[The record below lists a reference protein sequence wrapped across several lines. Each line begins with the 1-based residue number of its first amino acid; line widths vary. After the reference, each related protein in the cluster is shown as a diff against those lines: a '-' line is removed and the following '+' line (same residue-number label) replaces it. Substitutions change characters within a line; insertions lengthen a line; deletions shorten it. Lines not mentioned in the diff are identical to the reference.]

1 MCVYLTELI
10 NSHLSSRLPPVPEE
24 SGDDAMYRGD
34 MAYDFPS
41 IMGLYLVKYYL
52 RFHIFCTSTYDHL
65 LIISDSEPMDSTMM
79 SQSTITDVTNVDLKQ
94 LNDPLICASH
104 NNRTMHHPQNTI
116 LFSTQTEPYH
126 GNISQS
132 MVATSMNQLNLSR
145 NSNVPQTLLNPGTTY
160 ISSASTNQSMIQS
173 PNADLSNLTGAKK
186 RNPIPKERNF
196 RAQLFG
202 RREPHNYDKSTPT
215 QHQTNLYNQM
225 LSQQMQQQ
233 QQQQAQLTNTM
244 TGTSIYN
251 STNYLGTQNV
261 QAPNQSSATN
271 NYVNALNLTSNNNF
285 TLTQNQMNSNMMNM
299 MSNSAQQPQ
308 MQAQPPSSSPSL
320 KSSSN
325 LLSLLSMK
333 SASSAS
339 DIDVSQLSPHVGA
352 YKQYSLQPSMKSASF
367 QQLPQRNLPLS
378 SPVTQMNPLINDRQ
392 QQLTVNTSA
401 IDKEMYRSKSLPM
414 NSTLQLP
421 VMREE
426 PFVVPKYQASKSSA
440 NRIRARSNSMISKQ
454 QHHNTPSLQ
463 SATSEPMLKTLAQLL
478 TSSSTGGSSSV
489 SNLQQSSVLQNANV
503 VSPNEITLSQ
513 SQQKKQ
519 INQFQ
524 SQFTSQFQ
532 PPLSPDNKFAGSSNA
547 SGTTLSSSLSPG
559 SSGESMQRRVGHIH
573 AEQKRRYNIKNG
585 FDMLHTLIPQLQ
597 QNPNAKLSKAAMLQK
612 GAEYIKQLRSERDL
626 VNQKMDVLRKER
638 DALNNSL
645 K

>member
-1 MCVYLTELI
+1 
-10 NSHLSSRLPPVPEE
+10 
-24 SGDDAMYRGD
+24 
-34 MAYDFPS
+34 
-41 IMGLYLVKYYL
+41 
-52 RFHIFCTSTYDHL
+52 
-65 LIISDSEPMDSTMM
+65 MDSSMI
-79 SQSTITDVTNVDLKQ
+79 SQASITDVTNDLKQ
-94 LNDPLICASH
+94 LNDPLICAS
-104 NNRTMHHPQNTI
+104 NNRTMQQQQNSI
-116 LFSTQTEPYH
+116 LFNTQTEPSILPYQS
-126 GNISQS
+126 NISQS
-132 MVATSMNQLNLSR
+132 MISPNINQLNLNR
-145 NSNVPQTLLNPGTTY
+145 NANIVSQTILNQGTTY
-160 ISSASTNQSMIQS
+160 INANTNQAIQS
-173 PNADLSNLTGAKK
+173 SNSDLSNLTGAKK
-186 RNPIPKERNF
+186 RIPMPKERSL

-215 QHQTNLYNQM
+215 QHQTNLYNQIVA
-225 LSQQMQQQ
+225 QQMQQQ
-233 QQQQAQLTNTM
+233 QQQQTQLSNTM
-244 TGTSIYN
+244 VNNTTIYN

-261 QAPNQSSATN
+261 QAPIQSSTSN

-285 TLTQNQMNSNMMNM
+285 TVTQNQMNSNIMNI
-299 MSNSAQQPQ
+299 MSNNTQQPQ
-308 MQAQPPSSSPSL
+308 MQAQPPPHSPSV
-320 KSSSN
+320 KSNSN

-333 SASSAS
+333 SASTAS
-339 DIDVSQLSPHVGA
+339 DIDISQLSSQAGN
-352 YKQYSLQPSMKSASF
+352 YKSYSLQPSMKSASYH
-367 QQLPQRNLPLS
+367 QLPQRNLPLS
-378 SPVTQMNPLINDRQ
+378 SPVPQMNPLANDRH
-392 QQLTVNTSA
+392 QLSVNTSA
-401 IDKEMYRSKSLPM
+401 IDKEMFRSKSLPM

-426 PFVVPKYQASKSSA
+426 PFAMPKYQAAKLSA

-454 QHHNTPSLQ
+454 QHHSTPSLQ

-478 TSSSTGGSSSV
+478 TSSTTGGSSSV

-503 VSPNEITLSQ
+503 VSPNEITMSQ

-524 SQFTSQFQ
+524 SQFATQFQ
-532 PPLSPDNKFAGSSNA
+532 PPLSPDNKFTGSPST

-612 GAEYIKQLRSERDL
+612 GAEYIKQLRAERDT